1 MMSNSFTKVKLYTQ
15 VVRFKKFS
23 NIFSN
28 LISSIKLIKTI
39 LFILKESLK
48 FLTKYSYVIKKK
60 TLNEYIKKKIK
71 HNKNKLD
78 HILT

>member
-39 LFILKESLK
+39 LFVLKESLK

-60 TLNEYIKKKIK
+60 TLNEYIKKKINITK
-71 HNKNKLD
+71 
-78 HILT
+78 IS

>member
-1 MMSNSFTKVKLYTQ
+1 MSNSFTKVKLYTQ

-39 LFILKESLK
+39 LFVLKESLK

>member
-39 LFILKESLK
+39 LFVLKESLK